1 MTRTVRIAL
10 GSRVAWAWEEAGA
23 YRLLTDAP
31 WHGGVPGDE
40 RVDAADPDLR
50 LLAPVAPS
58 KIIGIGSNY
67 RDHAAEMGRPVPS
80 RPKVFLKAPSAIV
93 GPGAFIELPPG
104 TEQVDHEAELGVV
117 IGRRASRV
125 SVDDALGCVHG
136 YTAVN
141 DVTARDFQREDGVF
155 ARAKGFDTFC
165 PVGPAVVSGLD
176 PAALAVR
183 ALVDGVV
190 RQNGSTRDMVFS
202 VAELISFV
210 SHVMTL
216 EPGDLIAT
224 GTPAGVGRLA
234 AGVRVTVEVE
244 GVGVLTNPVR
254 DRDDR

>member
-10 GSRVAWAWEEAGA
+10 GSRVAWAWEEGGA

-31 WHGGVPGDE
+31 WHGGVPVDE

-80 RPKVFLKAPSAIV
+80 RPKIFLNAPSAIV
-93 GPGAFIELPPG
+93 DPGAFIELPPG

-125 SVDDALGCVHG
+125 SVEDALACVHG

-190 RQNGSTRDMVFS
+190 RQDGSTRDMVFS
-202 VAELISFV
+202 VAELVSFV

-224 GTPAGVGRLA
+224 GTPAGVGRLT
-234 AGVRVTVEVE
+234 AGVRVTVDVE
-244 GVGVLTNPVR
+244 GVGTLTNPVR